1 MTIVGNRTLKAALE
15 DKARRFPA
23 RTLLVFEDRRKSP
36 EFLFAW
42 FAAAKTGTV
51 MVPTNPDATAD
62 EMEYILNHSEA
73 KVSLVQGSSAAPV
86 LDAAVVG
93 VPDPVRDEAVR
104 ALVILREGARAGEAD
119 IIAWCRERLAKFK
132 VPEAV
137 EIRTEF
143 PRTSVGK
150 IQKHVLRQEVRARLS
165 EGKA

>member
-1 MTIVGNRTLKAALE
+1 MSLPLINPLDLPSRPLSMGMPALGAELKVVDE
-15 DKARRFPA
+15 EGYFYF
-23 RTLLVFEDRRKSP
+23 VDRKKDVIKRAGENVS
-36 EFLFAW
+36 A
-42 FAAAKTGTV
+42 
-51 MVPTNPDATAD
+51 
-62 EMEYILNHSEA
+62 SEA
-73 KVSLVQGSSAAPV
+73 EAVIVRHPAV

-150 IQKHVLRQEVRARLS
+150 IQKHILRAEVRARLAD
-165 EGKA
+165 GKA